1 MKIVAAKRREL
12 GAGDEQRFLRDIRGV
27 GAVGDTLGHESMDVG
42 RGPFYPMQVVLPAAV
57 DSERRIVMCVPG
69 YGIQSAAPAA

>member
-1 MKIVAAKRREL
+1 
-12 GAGDEQRFLRDIRGV
+12 
-27 GAVGDTLGHESMDVG
+27 MDVG

-57 DSERRIVMCVPG
+57 ESERRIVMCVPG